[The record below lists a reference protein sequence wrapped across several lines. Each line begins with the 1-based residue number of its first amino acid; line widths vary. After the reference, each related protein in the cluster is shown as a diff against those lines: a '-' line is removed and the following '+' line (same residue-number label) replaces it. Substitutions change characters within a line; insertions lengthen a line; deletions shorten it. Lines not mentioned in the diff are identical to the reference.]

1 MKYGELTIEYVLPD
15 FSKIYVESEYTDV
28 TLYFN
33 REASLVFDILH
44 HEKSV
49 LRLPGIISAEESFD
63 GKSHFRTTGTMGEG
77 ESPGEVR
84 IDALQKCFINISF
97 K

>member
-1 MKYGELTIEYVLPD
+1 MLFCKHLGAEI
-15 FSKIYVESEYTDV
+15 FVESEYTDI
-28 TLYFN
+28 TLYFD
-33 REASLVFDILH
+33 RACSFAFDILH

-49 LRLPGIISAEESFD
+49 LRLPGGEVLAEETFD
-63 GKSHFRTTGTMGEG
+63 GREHYKTVGTVGTGEPAGQ
-77 ESPGEVR
+77 VN